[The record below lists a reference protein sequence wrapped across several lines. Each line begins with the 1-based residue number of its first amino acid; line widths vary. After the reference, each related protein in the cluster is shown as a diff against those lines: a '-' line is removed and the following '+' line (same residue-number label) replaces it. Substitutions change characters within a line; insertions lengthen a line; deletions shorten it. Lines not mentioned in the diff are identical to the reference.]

1 MATQSATGP
10 VTCLN
15 VGDDYAFTS
24 IRDQTSGQIG
34 VYILWYY
41 PGDIP
46 VVDRMRLSMW
56 LAMVRDAMSRCID
69 VSVVHDEND
78 AYVISVQLGD

>member
-1 MATQSATGP
+1 MSTTGP
-10 VTCLN
+10 VTCLQ
-15 VGDDYAFTS
+15 VGDDYAFTA
-24 IRDQTSGQIG
+24 IRDTTSGDIEIL
-34 VYILWYY
+34 ILWYY

-56 LAMVRDAMSRCID
+56 VAMLRDALGSCTN

-78 AYVISVQLGD
+78 AYALTVQLGG

>member
-1 MATQSATGP
+1 MADTTTGQ
-10 VTCLN
+10 VTCLQ

-24 IRDQTSGQIG
+24 IREQTTGALEIF
-34 VYILWYY
+34 ILWYF

-56 LAMVRDAMSRCID
+56 VAMLRDALGSCTD
-69 VSVVHDEND
+69 ASVVHDTGD
-78 AYVISVQLGD
+78 AYVIDLQLGG